1 MALLVYYTERAA
13 RLRRAA
19 IQNALYKDIF
29 MAFPP
34 TEVNPQNP
42 ATDVIDDHRDDP
54 PETDPAPE
62 PARKPQRRPIRRSL
76 VRPTP
81 AAVKAAMRF
90 LFPVRPR

>member
-1 MALLVYYTERAA
+1 
-13 RLRRAA
+13 
-19 IQNALYKDIF
+19 

-81 AAVKAAMRF
+81 RLLRAVARYLAPR
-90 LFPVRPR
+90 RPR